1 MYNLKYNL
9 IILGIYMTKISPSIL
24 SCDFAKLKEDID
36 TIAKD
41 VEYLHI
47 DVMDGAFVNNIS
59 FGIPVMKSIR
69 PHFNNVFDT
78 HLMITHPKKYVEA
91 FANAGA
97 DLITF
102 HVEADDDVLET
113 IDAIHNKGLKA
124 GISLRPKTN
133 VEDLKPF
140 LDKVEL
146 VLVMSVEPGFGGQ
159 EFDSSAI
166 EKIKWLKNEKIK
178 NNYNYE
184 IEVDGGIN
192 AVTGPICVEAGADV
206 LVSGSYIFKAIDRKD
221 AILKLK

>member
-1 MYNLKYNL
+1 
-9 IILGIYMTKISPSIL
+9 MTKISPSIL

-124 GISLRPKTN
+124 
-133 VEDLKPF
+133 
-140 LDKVEL
+140 
-146 VLVMSVEPGFGGQ
+146 
-159 EFDSSAI
+159 
-166 EKIKWLKNEKIK
+166 
-178 NNYNYE
+178 
-184 IEVDGGIN
+184 
-192 AVTGPICVEAGADV
+192 
-206 LVSGSYIFKAIDRKD
+206 
-221 AILKLK
+221 

>member
-1 MYNLKYNL
+1 
-9 IILGIYMTKISPSIL
+9 
-24 SCDFAKLKEDID
+24 
-36 TIAKD
+36 
-41 VEYLHI
+41 
-47 DVMDGAFVNNIS
+47 
-59 FGIPVMKSIR
+59 
-69 PHFNNVFDT
+69 
-78 HLMITHPKKYVEA
+78 MITHPKKYIEA

-159 EFDSSAI
+159 EFDSCAI
-166 EKIKWLKNEKIK
+166 EKIKWLKNEKTK

-192 AVTGPICVEAGADV
+192 NTNIGKVVKSGADMIV
-206 LVSGSYIFKAIDRKD
+206 VGSYLFKAKNIEENYDN
-221 AILKLK
+221 LCSGMNM